1 MAEITKGKPALHLL
15 HTLYWQWHSIALCQ
29 GQQGGWLD
37 RTFKVDVQFN
47 FGDSSDVT
55 FDLRFHTYFFLA
67 SSFLLQKSSTEGQRR
82 LDVFSDVLQEL
93 YYTEINGIA
102 MRATKMPI
110 ACNRVTRSLRMIPA
124 SRTVAA
130 G

>member
-15 HTLYWQWHSIALCQ
+15 HTLYGQWHSIALRQ

-67 SSFLLQKSSTEGQRR
+67 GCFIFQKSSTEGQCR
-82 LDVFSDVLQEL
+82 LDVFSDVSQEL

-102 MRATKMPI
+102 MRAMKMPI

-124 SRTVAA
+124 SKTVAA

>member
-1 MAEITKGKPALHLL
+1 MAEITKDKPALHLL
-15 HTLYWQWHSIALCQ
+15 HTLYGQWHSIALRQ
-29 GQQGGWLD
+29 GQQGSWLD

-67 SSFLLQKSSTEGQRR
+67 SSFLLQKSSTEGQCR
-82 LDVFSDVLQEL
+82 LDVFSHVLQVL

-102 MRATKMPI
+102 MRAMKMPI

-124 SRTVAA
+124 SKTVAA